1 MSSFIL
7 MFPLTRSFPQSF
19 SFQLLGSKTSNSSF
33 LISPSRSQS
42 PHPIHQ
48 QILSALFSENI
59 QNLIP
64 GPATCCFHEE
74 CLGLS
79 CDPSLRTSPFS
90 RFCSPI
96 LHSLLDTVNHLHVIQ
111 PRGSHSGL
119 SLDPHRTEGK
129 SWHHREAFLL
139 SLCPPAAMPFSLSF
153 RTWGLHPPVQGH
165 GFPVSSTWEM
175 PPRLMAVRPLN

>member
-74 CLGLS
+74 CLSLS

-111 PRGSHSGL
+111 SRGSHSGL

-139 SLCPPAAMPFSLSF
+139 SLCTPAAMPFSLSF
-153 RTWGLHPPVQGH
+153 RTWGLHPPVQCL
-165 GFPVSSTWEM
+165 PAWW
-175 PPRLMAVRPLN
+175 L

>member
-74 CLGLS
+74 CLSLS
-79 CDPSLRTSPFS
+79 CDPSLRTSPFY

-111 PRGSHSGL
+111 SRGSTQAFPWIPIGLKVKAGTIVKPFSFLYALRPPCL
-119 SLDPHRTEGK
+119 SLSPSEPGACTRLCRGMG
-129 SWHHREAFLL
+129 
-139 SLCPPAAMPFSLSF
+139 SLCLPPGKCLPA
-153 RTWGLHPPVQGH
+153 
-165 GFPVSSTWEM
+165 
-175 PPRLMAVRPLN
+175 